1 MSDKIED
8 WRAEIDGIDAELLR
22 LLNKR
27 AQLALQVGAL
37 KRRDD
42 SPVYDPYREREVVA
56 KVCRHNSGP
65 LTEKAI
71 ANIFQR
77 IIDEC
82 RRVQTKNL
90 NVRGPE
96 QAVLEAKRLSSTGNM
111 RVAFQ
116 GERGAFSEEAAT
128 KLLGSDCEPVP
139 CATFEALFAA
149 IDEGK
154 ADYILA
160 PFENSLVGSIQRT
173 HDLLLDSS
181 LYIVAEV
188 VRPISHCLIGCQ
200 GATLEGIDTVESHPV
215 ALAQCER
222 FFAAHPQLKRLAT
235 DDTAASVRRVIERGD
250 PSRAAIAGNFAAKTY
265 GGLILQEHLEDHRE
279 NYTRFILL
287 SPEPGPPSQGN
298 KLSLVVRLT
307 HRPGAIHRAL
317 EPFARRG
324 IDLLTIDSRPLK
336 GRPWQY
342 HFYLDILTPTDEG
355 DLNDALADLRE
366 RAEDVRN
373 LGRYPAAQAFVHQ

>member
-1 MSDKIED
+1 
-8 WRAEIDGIDAELLR
+8 
-22 LLNKR
+22 
-27 AQLALQVGAL
+27 
-37 KRRDD
+37 
-42 SPVYDPYREREVVA
+42 
-56 KVCRHNSGP
+56 
-65 LTEKAI
+65 
-71 ANIFQR
+71 
-77 IIDEC
+77 
-82 RRVQTKNL
+82 
-90 NVRGPE
+90 
-96 QAVLEAKRLSSTGNM
+96 M

-265 GGLILQEHLEDHRE
+265 GGVILQEHLEDHRE

-287 SPEPGPPSQGN
+287 SPEPGPSSQGN